1 MRKDRKNGLENS
13 ANQSIDVSPQA
24 QIEEATSTKSPA
36 EKKVKLSDE
45 VASPK
50 SPAFFEPQ
58 LPRPKIP
65 VVSRSPCLTE
75 EQKAL
80 WVWDGNVPTNY
91 KTKCGKALGRWIN
104 NQRTSKTK
112 GTLKDDRE
120 VRLVSTGLKWS
131 VLTTNSWNEMLR
143 ELKLYAQEKRQGGRR
158 WDGNVPTNHK
168 IVVERSINGRKTE
181 DRKRTWA
188 AG

>member
-1 MRKDRKNGLENS
+1 VRRSRSGRAVKDSVLCVHEGCMRYKQTGCSGYCCTHSHTIQHYRDMRKDRKNGLENS

-65 VVSRSPCLTE
+65 VVSRSPCKLVG
-75 EQKAL
+75 QGKNSPKSADSNIRRS
-80 WVWDGNVPTNY
+80 WSGRAAN
-91 KTKCGKALGRWIN
+91 KTPKVRHHN
-104 NQRTSKTK
+104 
-112 GTLKDDRE
+112 DDSDFSPE
-120 VRLVSTGLKWS
+120 GYMSH
-131 VLTTNSWNEMLR
+131 
-143 ELKLYAQEKRQGGRR
+143 
-158 WDGNVPTNHK
+158 P
-168 IVVERSINGRKTE
+168 I
-181 DRKRTWA
+181 
-188 AG
+188 